1 MAPSN
6 RNAARRYADKSR
18 RRRPGRVTR
27 TIDQPIAAESAT
39 EVEASIEQDEG
50 ESSTPVIQ
58 HRAGETRIT
67 ISPRARVGSAARP
80 STFETTDYGYV
91 VGDLRRVT
99 IVAGSLVV
107 ALLILS
113 LVIH

>member
-1 MAPSN
+1 LAPSN
-6 RNAARRYADKSR
+6 RNAARRYADRSR

-27 TIDQPIAAESAT
+27 TIDSPIGAESTSVPDAP
-39 EVEASIEQDEG
+39 IEQHQA

-67 ISPRARVGSAARP
+67 ISSRSRVGATPRQ

-91 VGDLRRVT
+91 IGDLRRVT

-107 ALLILS
+107 ILLILS